1 MESLQQLIG
10 STKEGFGLDK
20 DLEKAIRYKPMAK
33 CSKANSKMVINWW
46 GSMFGLMGLI
56 MKEHLRMIY
65 RMVMEYSIGQ
75 MVLSTRGLGKM
86 ESSQG

>member
-1 MESLQQLIG
+1 
-10 STKEGFGLDK
+10 
-20 DLEKAIRYKPMAK
+20 
-33 CSKANSKMVINWW
+33 
-46 GSMFGLMGLI
+46 MFGLMGLI